1 MFHRALGRDGPSRAR
16 TPQTQSSSA
25 APFARMPCEAPSHF
39 TLARYRATPT
49 ELNVRATP
57 QGNNMPKLKT
67 HKTTAKRFKV
77 TGTGKL
83 RRRKGHIGHNKMKKS
98 KRVLREMRGD
108 LPVADA
114 DVQRIE
120 RLLGK
125 RFTRG

>member
-1 MFHRALGRDGPSRAR
+1 
-16 TPQTQSSSA
+16 
-25 APFARMPCEAPSHF
+25 
-39 TLARYRATPT
+39 
-49 ELNVRATP
+49 
-57 QGNNMPKLKT
+57 MPKLKT

-77 TGTGKL
+77 TGSGKL
-83 RRRKGHIGHNKMKKS
+83 RRRKGRSGHNRMKKS

-125 RFTRG
+125 RFKRG